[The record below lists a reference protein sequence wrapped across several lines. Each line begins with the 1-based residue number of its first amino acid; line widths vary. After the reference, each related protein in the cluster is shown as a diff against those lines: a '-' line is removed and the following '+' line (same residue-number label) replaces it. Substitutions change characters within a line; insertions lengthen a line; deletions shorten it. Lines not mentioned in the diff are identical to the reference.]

1 MKKLIAL
8 FKDGSLAF
16 EAIYVGLEG
25 WKIIK
30 SNHEKMI
37 VNKLIDFD
45 VLFDLTQAKQIK
57 LKMKPC

>member
-16 EAIYVGLEG
+16 EAIYVELEG

-37 VNKLIDFD
+37 VDETVDLD
-45 VLFDLTQAKQIK
+45 VLFDLTQAEQIK